1 MKVAG
6 KVIVVTGAGNG
17 MGREISLNLLG
28 KGAKVIGL
36 DINMEGLKQT
46 QNLAG
51 NKGDN
56 MKLMQLDIT
65 NREAV
70 EKKAVEAVE
79 LFGAVDGIINNAGII
94 QDFVPVSKMEYRTI
108 ERVMNI
114 NFYGTLYMVK
124 SFLPHLVTRPE
135 AHIVNVSSMGA
146 FAPVPGQT
154 FYEASKAA
162 VKALTEG
169 LMTELM
175 DTNVTVSEV
184 FPGAVATNIQKNSGL
199 KGAVDVSGYS
209 EEELKKNSVTT
220 PKMAAETIVSGME
233 AGKWKIIVG
242 SDCKKMDLLVR
253 IAPRFAMKKLAE
265 AIKKLH
271 QM

>member
-46 QNLAG
+46 QELAG
-51 NKGDN
+51 YKGNN

-70 EKKAVEAVE
+70 EQTAAEAVK

-154 FYEASKAA
+154 FYGASKAA

-175 DTNVTVSEV
+175 DTKVKVSEV

-209 EEELKKNSVTT
+209 EEELKKNGVTT

-253 IAPRFAMKKLAE
+253 VAPRFAMKKLAE